1 MSDIRLA
8 DLTGRARIRH
18 AALAL
23 FAAEGYAHTSL
34 RSIARK
40 AQVSLALI
48 AHHFGSKHQLRDA
61 VDKWVLT
68 IFEKAAAEAALGEGD
83 VSDEAACRAF
93 AAGIGDIMAKHPEV
107 RGYLRRMTVV
117 DAAPNGIALIG
128 SLLML
133 LRGLMKRSRPPR
145 SEHDTGEQSLQ
156 FLLLALGPA
165 LLEPMLQRWM
175 PDLFAETARRPI
187 RALDG
192 PAPEPARVAPSAPS
206 AIARR
211 APLAAYG

>member
-8 DLTGRARIRH
+8 DLTGRARIRQ

-23 FAAEGYAHTSL
+23 FAAEGYAQTSL
-34 RSIARK
+34 RSIAQR

-61 VDKWVLT
+61 VDRWVLA
-68 IFEKAAAEAALGEGD
+68 IFEKVAAEAALGEGGASDD
-83 VSDEAACRAF
+83 VACQAF
-93 AAGIGDIMAKHPEV
+93 AAGIGDIMAMHPEV

-128 SLLML
+128 SLLTL
-133 LRGLMKRSRPPR
+133 LRGLMKRSQPSR
-145 SEHDTGEQSLQ
+145 SEHDLAEQSLR

-165 LLEPMLQRWM
+165 LLEPVLQRYM
-175 PDLFAETARRPI
+175 PDQFAEAGTRAA
-187 RALDG
+187 RALDAQA
-192 PAPEPARVAPSAPS
+192 APQGRIAPSVPS
-206 AIARR
+206 PFARP
-211 APLAAYG
+211 AQPAVYG

>member
-8 DLTGRARIRH
+8 DLSGRARIRH

-23 FAAEGYAHTSL
+23 FAAEGYAQTSL
-34 RSIARK
+34 RSIAQH
-40 AQVSLALI
+40 AHVSLALI

-61 VDKWVLT
+61 VDKWVLA
-68 IFEKAAAEAALGEGD
+68 IFEKAAAEAVLGEG
-83 VSDEAACRAF
+83 SASEEAACRAF
-93 AAGIGDIMAKHPEV
+93 ATGIGDIMATHPEI

-133 LRGLMKRSRPPR
+133 LRSLMKRSRPLR
-145 SEHDTGEQSLQ
+145 GEHDCAEQSLR

-165 LLEPMLQRWM
+165 LLEPVLQRYM
-175 PDLFAETARRPI
+175 PGLFAQPGTPTL

-192 PAPEPARVAPSAPS
+192 QPSVPSRIAPSVSS

-211 APLAAYG
+211 PPLAVYG

>member
-8 DLTGRARIRH
+8 DLTGRARIRY

-34 RSIARK
+34 RSIAQK

-61 VDKWVLT
+61 VDKWVLA
-68 IFEKAAAEAALGEGD
+68 IFESAASEAALGEGS
-83 VSDEAACRAF
+83 VSDEMACRAF
-93 AAGIGDIMAKHPEV
+93 AARIGDIMAMHPEV
-107 RGYLRRMTVV
+107 RGYLRRTTVV

-128 SLLML
+128 SLLTL
-133 LRGLMKRSRPPR
+133 LRGLMKRSRPSR
-145 SEHDTGEQSLQ
+145 TEHDCAGQSLQ

-165 LLEPMLQRWM
+165 LLEPVLQRYM
-175 PDLFAETARRPI
+175 PDLFAEPGT
-187 RALDG
+187 RA
-192 PAPEPARVAPSAPS
+192 V
-206 AIARR
+206 R
-211 APLAAYG
+211 APDGQASNRIAPAVPAVIPRSAQLAVYG